1 MSAPDDVAR
10 MLTMVPWL
18 LQRPGA
24 SLTEIAEAFGVDART
39 VRGDLDHLDFCGLP
53 GLGGGDLFEVTTVGD
68 RVVLR
73 MAEELARPMRPTA
86 SEAMRL
92 VLTVDAVADL
102 LGDELP
108 ALRSALDKI
117 RAALGIP
124 ASAADVVGPSGP
136 ATLSVLREAVRASHR
151 VRLAYQ
157 GRADAAPQDREVDP
171 WALHVVDG
179 SWYLQGHDHRAG
191 ARRVFRLDRIAS
203 VTATDQPVTVAAP
216 DELEPP
222 RYVPEEDHLAVVLEV
237 TARGRWINDAVSVE
251 EVEERDDGG
260 ARLRLRTDAPGWL
273 ARLVVMAAGE
283 ARVLA
288 PAELREQV
296 AAIAAAAL
304 ERYPEAGARR

>member
-24 SLTEIAEAFGVDART
+24 SLTEIAEAFGVDERT

-124 ASAADVVGPSGP
+124 PSAADVVGPSGP
-136 ATLSVLREAVRASHR
+136 ATLSVLREAVRASRR

-157 GRADAAPQDREVDP
+157 GRADAVPQDREVDP

-203 VTATDQPVTVAAP
+203 VAPTDQPVTVAAP

-237 TARGRWINDAVSVE
+237 GARGRWINDAVSVE
-251 EVEERDDGG
+251 ELEERDDGG
-260 ARLRLRTDAPGWL
+260 ARLRLHTDAPGWL

-283 ARVLA
+283 ARVVE

-304 ERYPEAGARR
+304 ERYPEADAQR